1 MSKQEATLT
10 YRLSIFVLMIGLSGF
25 FIAPSQAAMI
35 STERMVAT
43 ELATQQRTDLQS
55 LLQRDEVKAQ
65 LTDMGVRVTSVEKRI
80 AAMTD
85 TEVTQ
90 LTTKLEEMPAGGGL
104 LGAAVV
110 IFVVFVI
117 TDAIGAT
124 DIFTFVRPV
133 N

>member
-1 MSKQEATLT
+1 MA
-10 YRLSIFVLMIGLSGF
+10 YRLNVFMLIIGLMVFS
-25 FIAPSQAAMI
+25 IAPLQAAMI
-35 STERMVAT
+35 DTEAMVAT
-43 ELATQQRTDLQS
+43 EVATQQRAELQS
-55 LLQRDEVKAQ
+55 LLQRNEVQSQ
-65 LTDMGVRVTSVEKRI
+65 LTDMGVSVAAVEQRV

-85 TEVTQ
+85 AEVAQ
-90 LTTKLEEMPAGGGL
+90 LTTELDEMPAGSGL
-104 LGAAVV
+104 LGAAVL

>member
-1 MSKQEATLT
+1 MA
-10 YRLSIFVLMIGLSGF
+10 YRLNVFMLIIGLMVFS
-25 FIAPSQAAMI
+25 IAPLQAAMI
-35 STERMVAT
+35 DTEAMVAT
-43 ELATQQRTDLQS
+43 EVATQQRAELQS
-55 LLQRDEVKAQ
+55 LLQRDEVQSQ
-65 LTDMGVRVTSVEKRI
+65 LTDMGVSVAAVEQRV

-85 TEVTQ
+85 AEVAQ
-90 LTTKLEEMPAGGGL
+90 LTTELDEMPAGSGL
-104 LGAAVV
+104 LGAAVL

>member
-1 MSKQEATLT
+1 MSH
-10 YRLSIFVLMIGLSGF
+10 RLNSLVLLVSLLSF
-25 FIAPSQAAMI
+25 TVAPTQAAMI
-35 STERMVAT
+35 GTQQMLAAETAT
-43 ELATQQRTDLQS
+43 EQRAELET
-55 LLQRDEVKAQ
+55 LLQRDEVKSQ
-65 LTDMGVRVTSVEKRI
+65 LSEMGVSTAMVEQRV

-85 TEVTQ
+85 EEVAQ
-90 LTTKLEEMPAGGGL
+90 LTSELEAMPAGSGL

-124 DIFTFVRPV
+124 DIFTFVRPA